1 MAKTTVLLADDHK
14 VVRQGLKAL
23 LTAEGDMEV
32 IAEAE
37 NGQQAVEMTKKIK
50 PDVVIMDLAMPM
62 MNGLTA
68 TKQILKSVP
77 GTKIL
82 VLTSYHDDQ
91 CVKDMLEAG
100 ALGFIMKESAS
111 TELAAGVRNVR
122 RGTKVI
128 SPVLA
133 RRLQA
138 NSNGA
143 FMDGGNNR
151 KSNALTARELE
162 VLKIITE
169 GYTNKEIA
177 DIVGISIKTVEKHRQ
192 QVMNKLNIHEVA
204 GLTRYALANKL
215 IDPKVPAAAA

>member
-1 MAKTTVLLADDHK
+1 
-14 VVRQGLKAL
+14 
-23 LTAEGDMEV
+23 MEV

-68 TKQILKSVP
+68 TKQILKAVP

-122 RGTKVI
+122 RGTRVL
-128 SPVLA
+128 SPYWLVDS
-133 RRLQA
+133 R
-138 NSNGA
+138 
-143 FMDGGNNR
+143 
-151 KSNALTARELE
+151 
-162 VLKIITE
+162 
-169 GYTNKEIA
+169 
-177 DIVGISIKTVEKHRQ
+177 
-192 QVMNKLNIHEVA
+192 
-204 GLTRYALANKL
+204 
-215 IDPKVPAAAA
+215 